1 MKKITSLLLCLML
14 VLSMALPAAAFSTG
28 VTMHSGV
35 VTLTLGADA
44 AANAR
49 MTVEFDPNYLTYLDY
64 ETDFTVHSVREEDGR
79 LEIGLANASSQKLQ
93 ELMVIRFRVT
103 GAWDQ
108 TRISVTTERVDGE
121 NGSGTYTSYLYGEG
135 YRFQDVTAD
144 QWFYGAVDYMA
155 SEGYIQGISQ
165 SHFGPALNM
174 NRASFVTLLGR
185 LAGVPKEQ
193 VQTQFVDVK
202 ANDWFYGAVDYMA
215 SEGYIVGISQ
225 NQFGP
230 ELNMRRADFV
240 TLLGRLEGVEKT
252 YTETRFVD
260 VPAESYYS
268 GYVAWAVE
276 KGITVGV
283 DATHFDPKA
292 YIDRAQMVTFLY
304 RYALSEGMDVTVAD
318 PDAVLAQ
325 FSDVDSLP
333 GWSVA
338 PFAWAVEQGII
349 VGMDGKLAPKGT
361 ATRAQAA
368 VVLYRYFF
376 EA

>member
-1 MKKITSLLLCLML
+1 MKKITSLLLCMVL

-49 MTVEFDPNYLTYLDY
+49 MTVAFDPNYLTYLDY
-64 ETDFTVHSVREEDGR
+64 ETDFAVHSVRAEEGR

-93 ELMVIRFRVT
+93 ELVVIRFRVT

-144 QWFYGAVDYMA
+144 QWFYEAVDHMA

-185 LAGVPKEQ
+185 LAGVPEEQ
-193 VQTQFVDVK
+193 VQTQFVDV
-202 ANDWFYGAVDYMA
+202 
-215 SEGYIVGISQ
+215 
-225 NQFGP
+225 P
-230 ELNMRRADFV
+230 ADSF
-240 TLLGRLEGVEKT
+240 
-252 YTETRFVD
+252 
-260 VPAESYYS
+260 YS
-268 GYVAWAVE
+268 GYVAWAA
-276 KGITVGV
+276 KTGITTGV
-283 DATHFDPKA
+283 DATHFNPTGSVS
-292 YIDRAQMVTFLY
+292 RAQMVAFLY
-304 RYALSEGMDVTVAD
+304 RYAKSVD
-318 PDAVLAQ
+318 PDLKVGDARQILGALADGQEVLAYDWMAE
-325 FSDVDSLP
+325 S
-333 GWSVA
+333 
-338 PFAWAVEQGII
+338 FAWAIENGVIN
-349 VGMDGKLAPKGT
+349 GMDGKLNPYGLT
-361 ATRAQAA
+361 NRAQVA
-368 VVLYRYFF
+368 VMLYRFFF